1 MQTSFR
7 IPPIQFLKPLWT
19 LMIVISLS
27 ILPKLTH
34 ACSVCGADEVTYRGI
49 VILMTVLPFS
59 VLGLII
65 WWIVRQNKK
74 MARKDQETQ

>member
-7 IPPIQFLKPLWT
+7 VPFIKFLKPLGT
-19 LMIVISLS
+19 LVIVVSLFM
-27 ILPKLTH
+27 LPKLTH
-34 ACSVCGADEVTYRGI
+34 ACSVCGANDVTYRGM

-65 WWIVRQNKK
+65 WWIVRQNRK